1 MSIPACNMEIEQIFL
16 QLEKHHCR
24 SFCITSTN
32 CGEGSSSIALA
43 LTERHL
49 LAGYRTLFVDL
60 NLKHPSLMSIELPSM
75 LPDASDSPDFTND
88 IHTAND
94 VDVFEDIEDIENI
107 ETFEN
112 PKSFDSRDT
121 FDNQETFENF
131 DTNSDKNAIVSNQHT
146 HEPEL
151 TGCQHLA
158 IVEGTHEV
166 ITGVNAPSEKAEIMG
181 FRQPHM
187 LKQKIELWLKDY
199 DRVIID
205 TSPISQLNANNI
217 PAETIAGC
225 CDGTVL
231 MLMAGKT
238 NHAELSSAMH
248 HLNDNNANL
257 LGTVINDLH
266 HPSLSDEL
274 CRQLKRFTFLP
285 KSLVSKLSMSI
296 RRARFLQV
304 TI

>member
-1 MSIPACNMEIEQIFL
+1 
-16 QLEKHHCR
+16 
-24 SFCITSTN
+24 
-32 CGEGSSSIALA
+32 
-43 LTERHL
+43 
-49 LAGYRTLFVDL
+49 
-60 NLKHPSLMSIELPSM
+60 MSIELPSM

>member
-231 MLMAGKT
+231 MLMAGKPIT
-238 NHAELSSAMH
+238 LS
-248 HLNDNNANL
+248 
-257 LGTVINDLH
+257 
-266 HPSLSDEL
+266 
-274 CRQLKRFTFLP
+274 CRQLCIT
-285 KSLVSKLSMSI
+285 
-296 RRARFLQV
+296 
-304 TI
+304 

>member
-60 NLKHPSLMSIELPSM
+60 NLKHPSLKSIDLPSM
-75 LPDASDSPDFTND
+75 LPEASESTDFTGDIRTTND
-88 IHTAND
+88 ID
-94 VDVFEDIEDIENI
+94 VIEDIEAIENI

-112 PKSFDSRDT
+112 T
-121 FDNQETFENF
+121 EAFEQREKIGEKA
-131 DTNSDKNAIVSNQHT
+131 TIVSNQYKPKP
-146 HEPEL
+146 EPS
-151 TGCQHLA
+151 GCQHLA

-166 ITGVNAPSEKAEIMG
+166 ISGVNAPSEKAEIMG

-187 LKQKIELWLKDY
+187 LKQKIELWLRDY

-248 HLNDNNANL
+248 HLSDNNANL

-274 CRQLKRFTFLP
+274 CRQLNRLTFLP